1 MEVKRMD
8 KRLKDSEW
16 IILRVLW
23 GNPPMDLR
31 GIIAGV
37 QAQNPAVSWDY
48 KTYHSFLR
56 ILLDKGLVTADKHG
70 KNNYYS
76 PAITQEEALS
86 YETES
91 LISRRNY
98 YGSVSSLMVHMA
110 EQGKLTKAEK
120 QELLALAEKLAQEEP
135 T

>member
-1 MEVKRMD
+1 MD

-23 GNPPMDLR
+23 ENSPMDLR

-37 QAQNPAVSWDY
+37 QAQSSDVSWDY

-56 ILLDKGLVTADKHG
+56 ILIEKGFVTAEKHG

-76 PAITQEEALS
+76 PSITQEQALS

-120 QELLALAEKLAQEEP
+120 RELLDLAAKLAQEEE